1 MTSDTVK
8 AGLPVVVWAGHFDE
22 NSGGSIVLH
31 TLAHRLREAGQE
43 AFLWNEWVSAV
54 AGRRTKLGRLGFA
67 LQQANRRRLAR
78 RRGTLSK
85 SCADSDKVMCHPSMP
100 VPTYDPKRGNRC
112 IAVYP
117 EIIDGN
123 PLGAPHVVRWLL
135 HRPGFHNA
143 KVRFGPDELTFHY
156 QAAFAE
162 GLPGTS
168 LDNLLQVRWL
178 RTDIYRNEGLP
189 GRSGRCRMVRKGSAT
204 FRPEMARDDTA
215 PLLDNMSHAEIAAI
229 FNRCQYF
236 YCHDPHTMYL
246 YYAALCG
253 CIPVVVP
260 QPGLDAA
267 TWRTG
272 FELKQ
277 GVAYGE
283 AEIPYA
289 IATREGLLQDMEKAR
304 QREAAMVDRFLSVVR
319 ERFG

>member
-1 MTSDTVK
+1 MKV
-8 AGLPVVVWAGHFDE
+8 GLPIVVWASDFDE

-43 AFLWNEWVSAV
+43 AFLWNERAETF
-54 AGRRTKLGRLGFA
+54 AERRRKLGKLGFA

-78 RRGTLSK
+78 RRGTAPLPY
-85 SCADSDKVMCHPSMP
+85 ADKVVCHPSMP
-100 VPTYDPKRGNRC
+100 VPTWKRSRGDGC
-112 IAVYP
+112 IALYP

-135 HRPGFHNA
+135 HRPGFHDA
-143 KVRFGPDELTFHY
+143 KARFGPDELTFHY
-156 QAAFAE
+156 QEAFAE
-162 GLPGTS
+162 GLPGFS
-168 LDNLLQVRWL
+168 PDNLLQVRWL

-204 FRPEMARDDTA
+204 FRPEMAKDDAA
-215 PLLDNMSHAEIAAI
+215 PLLDNMSHTEIAAI
-229 FNRCQYF
+229 FNRCEYF

-267 TWRTG
+267 SWRAG
-272 FELKQ
+272 FELKR

-283 AEIPYA
+283 AEIPFA
-289 IATREGLLQDMEKAR
+289 IETRKGLLQDMEDAR
-304 QREAAMVDRFLSVVR
+304 QREAAMVGRFLSVVK
-319 ERFG
+319 ERFGG